1 MAHDIMVNAILW
13 KTEEA
18 SLE

>member
-1 MAHDIMVNAILW
+1 MANDIMVNAILW